1 MPVLIEM
8 LLVIMVIGLLIG
20 AIKAIFKWMVHHW
33 AFTMV
38 TLAIIIT
45 LAMI

>member
-8 LLVIMVIGLLIG
+8 LIVITIIGLLIG

-33 AFTMV
+33 AFTVV
-38 TLAIIIT
+38 TIAVIIT
-45 LAMI
+45 LAVI